1 MRLGKPDNYDNKEM
15 LDDKG
20 NLHIK
25 LNKVEKCSMVIPLL
39 TDKDKERFIK
49 NVELIVRGSNLYKD
63 YIQYLKEYR
72 DMSRCEF
79 FNNICIGKNK
89 RAKVRI
95 EIHHEPFTLYD
106 LVNIVM
112 NKYQKLEM
120 DFDIYDIADE
130 VMSLH
135 YKNMVGL
142 IPLSRTVHKLVGL
155 GRLFI
160 PLYVVDGRFF
170 DFYKEYEP
178 YIPEEIK
185 ALLKE
190 KFKLSRDIK
199 FGEMINDVSILN
211 KKLIYIDDDK
221 TKPCFI
227 EDNPDE
233 HI

>member
-1 MRLGKPDNYDNKEM
+1 MRLGKPENYNNSEM
-15 LDDKG
+15 VDENG
-20 NLHIK
+20 NVHIK
-25 LNKVEKCSMVIPLL
+25 MKNIEKPSMIINLL
-39 TDKDKERFIK
+39 TDKDRERFIK
-49 NVELIVRGSNLYKD
+49 NVELIARGSNLYKD

-72 DMSRCEF
+72 DMSKCEF

-89 RAKVRI
+89 RAKIRI

-112 NKYQKLEM
+112 CKHIKMEIPLNEYA
-120 DFDIYDIADE
+120 IADE
-130 VMSLH
+130 VMQLH
-135 YKNMVGL
+135 YRNLVGL
-142 IPLSRTVHKLVGL
+142 IPLSKTVHKLVGL

-170 DFYKEYEP
+170 DFYKEYEE
-178 YIPEEIK
+178 YIPEELK
-185 ALLKE
+185 SLLKE
-190 KFKLSRDIK
+190 KFKVSRDIK
-199 FGEMINDVSILN
+199 YGDIINDTSILN

-227 EDNPDE
+227 EDNPEE